1 MAITEIGLADL
12 MHRINERKIVLPK
25 EMAPAELRMWLLGYT
40 QAQKDFVDIIKE
52 MRGDQE

>member
-12 MHRINERKIVLPK
+12 VRRVNERKIVLPK
-25 EMAPAELRMWLLGYT
+25 EMTSAELRMWFLGYT
-40 QAQKDFVDIIKE
+40 QAQEDFVDIIKE

>member
-12 MHRINERKIVLPK
+12 MRRVNEHKIVLPK
-25 EMAPAELRMWLLGYT
+25 EMTSAELRMWFLGYT